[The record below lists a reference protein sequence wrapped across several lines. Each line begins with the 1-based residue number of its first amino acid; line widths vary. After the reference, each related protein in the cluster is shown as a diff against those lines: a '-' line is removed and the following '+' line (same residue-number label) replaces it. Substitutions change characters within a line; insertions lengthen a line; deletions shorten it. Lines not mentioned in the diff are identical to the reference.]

1 MSFGLQGSTPH
12 PFLVSSFLVMPNT
25 FPTLLLGLQSIQ
37 IKVRTAQPQW
47 LRGGAG
53 IDVFILHTEVP
64 VGWRWKGM
72 HPCSNLLSPASSVR
86 SYQRCPV
93 ERGEGRNGFL
103 ECWHGTKA
111 RKDGVM
117 MVLRSL
123 LYHIPKDKWGLPR
136 FFPVSQEPMCFML
149 TSPAHVYIAGRTL
162 TSLSLTDIKKKIYVT
177 YKKTTLQ
184 QEAVLFYEHP
194 SSGNIKIVQFRQLI
208 FPLET
213 LECNIPGPLSLS
225 FSLSC
230 FHCTS
235 LSCMKL
241 PLRAQAAW

>member
-1 MSFGLQGSTPH
+1 
-12 PFLVSSFLVMPNT
+12 MPNT
-25 FPTLLLGLQSIQ
+25 FSTLLLGLQSIQ
-37 IKVRTAQPQW
+37 IKVRTAQLQW

-53 IDVFILHTEVP
+53 IDVLSSILRSQWGEDGKECILVP
-64 VGWRWKGM
+64 MYCLLPVLSDLLRGAQWKGERVETVFQNADM
-72 HPCSNLLSPASSVR
+72 GLKPGKMEWWWFCVPCFTTFPRTSEAFQAFVQFPRSPVFHV
-86 SYQRCPV
+86 Y
-93 ERGEGRNGFL
+93 
-103 ECWHGTKA
+103 
-111 RKDGVM
+111 
-117 MVLRSL
+117 
-123 LYHIPKDKWGLPR
+123 
-136 FFPVSQEPMCFML
+136 
-149 TSPAHVYIAGRTL
+149 SPAHEYVYVYIAGRTL
-162 TSLSLTDIKKKIYVT
+162 ASLSLTDIKKKIYVT

-225 FSLSC
+225 FSLFC